1 MRKGIYLLL
10 ALIVLLTLTSCAK
23 KQEQKQELKKELKQ
37 EQKQELKKELK
48 QELKKEQEKEINITL
63 EDLRSIDKVYKF
75 EKLFKSL
82 DYEVNEESSES
93 EMYFYGLKNSAYLD
107 LTKDNFIVM
116 GLTFNNEK
124 TYNKII
130 NAVKTEFEKV
140 GENKGDLYYKDKEN
154 LTTIS
159 FKDIGPFGYKDKK
172 IIVINSRRD

>member
-23 KQEQKQELKKELKQ
+23 KQEQKQE
-37 EQKQELKKELK
+37 QKQELKKELKQKQEQK